1 MNRKVLLTYVVSA
14 LFVFLCPSVMDAQN
28 KQNSRKKDS
37 FLEYFVDGKD
47 TIYVD
52 QIRASKVYPK
62 LARHKGKEWRKYY
75 RLVHNFS
82 KTYPYALAA
91 KQILSEA
98 DSTISTDHLKRRK
111 KDKYISS
118 VQKELFSVFEKPLK
132 NLTISQGALLMKL
145 IDRETGLAPYYIIK
159 DYKNG
164 AAAGFWQGVGKIFKY
179 DMKKG
184 YDPKGEDAN
193 IEELVQIWQEGDYEA
208 FYFSIFWQ
216 DMPKVSIPEEYRQFI
231 SESYFR

>member
-1 MNRKVLLTYVVSA
+1 M
-14 LFVFLCPSVMDAQN
+14 
-28 KQNSRKKDS
+28 
-37 FLEYFVDGKD
+37 
-47 TIYVD
+47 
-52 QIRASKVYPK
+52 
-62 LARHKGKEWRKYY
+62 
-75 RLVHNFS
+75 
-82 KTYPYALAA
+82 
-91 KQILSEA
+91 
-98 DSTISTDHLKRRK
+98 
-111 KDKYISS
+111 
-118 VQKELFSVFEKPLK
+118 QKELFSVFEKPLK

-164 AAAGFWQGVGKIFKY
+164 AAAGFWQGIGKIFKY

-216 DMPKVSIPEEYRQFI
+216 DMPKVSIPAEYRQFI

>member
-118 VQKELFSVFEKPLK
+118 VQKELFSVFEKSLK

-164 AAAGFWQGVGKIFKY
+164 AAAGFWQGIGKIFKY